1 MNQSRAPIDDTDL
14 QAWVDA
20 HGDNFQMI
28 PPRAGGMAFIR
39 YHLDI
44 NSSELVTRLR
54 QEKSVLVVAGDWFG
68 MDHYLRLGIGGETE
82 DLVAG
87 LELIDEFLQE
97 QRPA

>member
-1 MNQSRAPIDDTDL
+1 
-14 QAWVDA
+14 
-20 HGDNFQMI
+20 MI

-97 QRPA
+97 QRSA